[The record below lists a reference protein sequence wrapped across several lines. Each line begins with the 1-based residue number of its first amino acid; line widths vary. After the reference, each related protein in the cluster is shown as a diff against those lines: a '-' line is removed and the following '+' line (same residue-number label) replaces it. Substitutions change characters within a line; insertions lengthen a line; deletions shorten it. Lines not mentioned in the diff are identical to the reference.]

1 MYLKIYPDN
10 PQDRLIEQTVSTLQK
25 GGIVIYPTDSVY
37 GMGCSVDYL
46 GSVPRMERIKGY
58 YTPSTRLSFLCYDLS
73 QLSTYCRPM
82 SNSVFR
88 LMKKNL
94 PGPYTFL
101 LQGNSQV
108 PKMFKGKKHT
118 VGIRVPDNPI
128 LQQILRQL
136 GVPVISTSLPWDE
149 AEPEYGY
156 DPDLINERFGELVDI
171 VIDGGPGG
179 QDPSA
184 IIDCTGPE
192 PLVIRQGPKPLMDK

>member
-1 MYLKIYPDN
+1 MYIKIYPEN
-10 PQDRLIEQTVSTLQK
+10 PQDRLIQLTVSTLQK

-37 GMGCSVDYL
+37 GMGCSIDNL
-46 GSVPRMERIKGY
+46 ASVPRMERIKGY

-73 QLSTYCRPM
+73 QLSNYCRPLN
-82 SNSVFR
+82 NSIFR

-108 PKMFKGKKHT
+108 PKLFKGKKHK

-128 LQQILRQL
+128 LQTILREL
-136 GVPVISTSLPWDE
+136 AVPIVSTSLPWDE
-149 AEPEYGY
+149 TEPEYAN
-156 DPDLINERFGELVDI
+156 DPDFINERFGDLVDI

-179 QDPSA
+179 LDPSA

-192 PLVIRQGPKPLMDK
+192 PLVIREGPKPLLDK